1 MFSPLSFSH
10 FIRARALLLIAP
22 APRLPPHEKIQ
33 MLFSSSPSSFL
44 ASARLMREGSKPFL
58 TGRPVFMY
66 FTLLSK
72 YSPLFFFFHG
82 EHYYISLFGKYPCGN
97 SGVCVLL
104 VDSSGDTH
112 LASRT
117 IGPLTYPPVPMTI
130 SGPKSLIIL
139 RAV

>member
-72 YSPLFFFFHG
+72 YSAASSMVSIT
-82 EHYYISLFGKYPCGN
+82 ISAFLE
-97 SGVCVLL
+97 SIL
-104 VDSSGDTH
+104 VVTPGYAFCSWIAVGIPIFS
-112 LASRT
+112 ASRT